1 MRHQNWF
8 ASQSAAAGQSC
19 LQRGIHFCIL
29 NLARRSGEPSLF
41 NLPDLI
47 ALASKVGVIVSK
59 FVQRPSGSVHEEV
72 FEGLGNVLL
81 DFENG
86 LTPLDPE
93 KVNEALAKSIARH
106 ANSNKHRAELSPA
119 SVHPVPS
126 GSLGMSSF
134 SHEFSSVTRVVKKA
148 RVTGTL
154 ESQPRE
160 FRDDDSSW
168 AGGLRSPHK
177 FIMSRQR
184 TINVGVQIRNAI
196 DSYLDTYPGL
206 EVSLLDSI
214 GKPLGDTRIPAER
227 VDGLRVRVSKLL
239 CRTLGHTLL
248 EGQWEFFNEPVENG
262 YCKTSL
268 RHAFLKLWAKAID
281 DPAADV
287 VDWLETGAPAGI
299 TVHPKLEGIWPP
311 VEGDEAKIE
320 SEFFPQIS
328 NLSTTMQG
336 LKKILQLFLPPRDI
350 LKKGY
355 LRPFD
360 SLDEC
365 RSALGGFEPVLSRL
379 GCISTEKH
387 TSDGGTVIKNRIILD
402 AKQSEVTS
410 ATSRE
415 YRSVMPRLTYAVTDA
430 LCMMS
435 NLEEDE
441 TLEQLIADISDAFW
455 LIPLHPKE
463 RRFFVASFQG
473 KFLVFERTAKGS
485 RGAPLTFC
493 TIMGLATRLL
503 QSLLLRDHLHMK
515 LTNRMRACR
524 CTRATHGSLQRAR
537 RHRSTGFSV
546 LSC

>member
-1 MRHQNWF
+1 
-8 ASQSAAAGQSC
+8 
-19 LQRGIHFCIL
+19 
-29 NLARRSGEPSLF
+29 
-41 NLPDLI
+41 
-47 ALASKVGVIVSK
+47 
-59 FVQRPSGSVHEEV
+59 
-72 FEGLGNVLL
+72 
-81 DFENG
+81 
-86 LTPLDPE
+86 
-93 KVNEALAKSIARH
+93 
-106 ANSNKHRAELSPA
+106 
-119 SVHPVPS
+119 
-126 GSLGMSSF
+126 
-134 SHEFSSVTRVVKKA
+134 
-148 RVTGTL
+148 
-154 ESQPRE
+154 
-160 FRDDDSSW
+160 
-168 AGGLRSPHK
+168 
-177 FIMSRQR
+177 MSRQR

-503 QSLLLRDHLHMK
+503 QSLLVYTGDPWIIAKGTPTQEAKGVVRTLECICDTCKFCPVHLLSDYVIHLLSDYVSRLKRVFVHEMGMDFDKLPLFPRADGTALSKEAVNHMLCQIVK
-515 LTNRMRACR
+515 KYGGRVDDEA
-524 CTRATHGSLQRAR
+524 G
-537 RHRSTGFSV
+537 RSCISV
-546 LSC
+546 LLV